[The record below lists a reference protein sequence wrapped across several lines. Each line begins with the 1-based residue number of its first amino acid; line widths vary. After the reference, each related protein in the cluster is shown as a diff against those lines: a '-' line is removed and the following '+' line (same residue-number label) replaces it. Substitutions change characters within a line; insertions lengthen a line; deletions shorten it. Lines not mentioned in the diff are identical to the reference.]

1 MSTNRKTLM
10 TPVKLLCGA
19 LLFALGVPLASAQ
32 DAAAKGPQPDLDPPQ
47 VVEAMMLALKK
58 NTPAGIAELY
68 RFSSPGNREK
78 TGPLERFAV
87 MIRQGFPD
95 MLGHRA
101 ARAAPPLI
109 DGERAMVPV
118 EVQSSEGEVS
128 RYIFLLS
135 RQTIPACK
143 GCWMADAVFSPEA
156 EGVPDPGSEAPQEYG
171 A

>member
-1 MSTNRKTLM
+1 MAFARTLC
-10 TPVKLLCGA
+10 LA
-19 LLFALGVPLASAQ
+19 LLFAGSLNAASAQ
-32 DAAAKGPQPDLDPPQ
+32 DAAAKGPRPELEPPQ

-58 NTPAGIAELY
+58 NTPEGIAELY

-78 TGPLERFAV
+78 TGPLENFAL
-87 MIRQGFPD
+87 MIREGFPD

-118 EVQSSEGEVS
+118 EVQSSQGEVS
-128 RYIFLLS
+128 RYVFLLS
-135 RQTIPACK
+135 RQNIPECK
-143 GCWMADAVFSPEA
+143 GCWMADAVFSPDA
-156 EGVPDPGSEAPQEYG
+156 EGAPAPGGAAPQEYG